1 MIDRYRAIE
10 KILAHVRPADLVLS
24 TTGMISR
31 EVFFTEDRP
40 GNFYMIGSMGLLSS
54 FGLGLA
60 LMAPEQRVFVLE
72 GDGSALMSLGALPL
86 IAGENPSNLVH
97 FILDNESYESTG
109 GQPTIS
115 SKVDLAEVAK
125 SCGYRQVARVDDMED
140 LEGALLGVAG
150 VPGPHLILVKAGIAP
165 VEGIPRVSHRQPR
178 SGTGS
183 GATSTGRTERDDNI
197 FARPGQHLR
206 TRPLGSH
213 PARHWPP

>member
-10 KILAHVRPADLVLS
+10 QILAHVRPTDLVLS

-60 LMAPEQRVFVLE
+60 MMAPEQRVFVVE
-72 GDGSALMSLGALPL
+72 GDGSALMSLGTLPL
-86 IAGENPSNLVH
+86 IASENPSNLVH

-125 SCGYRQVARVDDMED
+125 SCGYRQVARVDDIEG
-140 LEGALLGVAG
+140 LEGALVGIAG
-150 VPGPHLILVKAGIAP
+150 TPGPHLVLVKASVSP
-165 VEGIPRVSHRQPR
+165 VEGIPRVSHPPTEIRDRFR
-178 SGTGS
+178 SS
-183 GATSTGRTERDDNI
+183 VHRED
-197 FARPGQHLR
+197 
-206 TRPLGSH
+206 
-213 PARHWPP
+213 